1 MVAFFH
7 YRLAP
12 FHLGQFCFVLLNG
25 TTYETCRRMLWL
37 FFWPAWYL
45 RIRRTTTVTLKE
57 SMPVASL
64 YSWYGLHDGNSG
76 HDMVWA
82 NPTMLVTM
90 VTSRYF
96 HWSCPGINHR
106 HPYLSTRSWFIIS
119 PFSKLLHVMGVASQM
134 SLDFLGHES
143 CASVRLLGSRE
154 NFVAVL

>member
-1 MVAFFH
+1 MRHAEGC
-7 YRLAP
+7 Y
-12 FHLGQFCFVLLNG
+12 GCFSDQLLIQ
-25 TTYETCRRMLWL
+25 
-37 FFWPAWYL
+37 WYL

-96 HWSCPGINHR
+96 H
-106 HPYLSTRSWFIIS
+106 
-119 PFSKLLHVMGVASQM
+119 
-134 SLDFLGHES
+134 
-143 CASVRLLGSRE
+143 
-154 NFVAVL
+154 